1 MGTIK
6 GWIETVYREYGP
18 WAALVIGLVAVGVI
32 VLIMRLAGVDFAQAA
47 RVLSGLLQ

>member
-6 GWIETVYREYGP
+6 GWIEAVYRGYGP
-18 WAALVIGLVAVGVI
+18 WAALAVGVAVVGI
-32 VLIMRLAGVDFAQAA
+32 LVLIMRLTGVDFAQAA